1 MIAQRSV
8 LELLNERPVTE
19 TANWIVGEPRMQDML
34 ADPVMHAVLRRD
46 GLNFGDLQRALAEA
60 RRRLAAPLAAR
71 AARAL
76 PASDAA

>member
-19 TANWIVGEPRMQDML
+19 TANWILGEPSVQEML

-46 GLNFGDLQRALAEA
+46 GLSPGDLRLALAEG

-71 AARAL
+71 AL